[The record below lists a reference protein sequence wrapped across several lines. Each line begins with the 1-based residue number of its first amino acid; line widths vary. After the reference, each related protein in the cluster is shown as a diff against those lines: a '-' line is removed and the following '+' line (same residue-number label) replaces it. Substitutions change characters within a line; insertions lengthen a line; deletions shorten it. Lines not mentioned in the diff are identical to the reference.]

1 MKKYFFIILYLLISV
16 VCTSQTMTYSYTDP
30 CTGTIKSL
38 KVPTN
43 GITVTYYGQYKTF
56 TPNQFLNG
64 DFESWA
70 NSVFSSFGGINP
82 CGIVV
87 GLPTAISVTQTNALS
102 FLSVITSLQ
111 SVSDLSGS
119 VDILSSDLN
128 SIQGS
133 DNKSD
138 KKKNKSSNSEKS
150 SNEGDI
156 NGNLGSNTESI
167 NGTSNSVGSSNVSE
181 NNEKSSDEGSS
192 DGNNGNG
199 SNGGSSDKSNGANGN
214 RSNDGSIS
222 TQNNSSGGGK
232 VNLVDNSIGSVKN
245 STAGSKNGNRPNIL
259 ASSDFVGFNFK
270 NSDISFGGKVSG
282 GYTSMRWDGLRASGI
297 MADYTSALNGPNI
310 TGFYAFMSKNRIDL
324 ISTTLTV
331 GFGSKMTTYGTLA
344 VGQMWKFKKPK
355 KLNAVVMITGSWGI
369 VSGESFTGTAA
380 IAGGMYDFKV
390 TKRFDIKVLGL
401 YVYAPYVKYYSDI
414 LLKSPHVILPIVGT
428 NINITKRFK
437 FNINIGGA
445 YAVNVNTLNYTI
457 MFGTRLLL

>member
-119 VDILSSDLN
+119 VDMLSSDLN

-138 KKKNKSSNSEKS
+138 KKKNK
-150 SNEGDI
+150 
-156 NGNLGSNTESI
+156 SI

-199 SNGGSSDKSNGANGN
+199 SNGGSSDKSNGNNG
-214 RSNDGSIS
+214 RSDGSIS

-232 VNLVDNSIGSVKN
+232 VNLVGNSIGSVQN

-270 NSDISFGGKVSG
+270 NSDVSFGGKVSG

-331 GFGSKMTTYGTLA
+331 GFGPKMTTYGTLA